1 MKKKILIT
9 DRFAQDSFLYLQQ
22 HSQFDV
28 VRSDNPQHLP
38 LEHLV
43 SANALIIRSRTHN

>member
-22 HSQFDV
+22 NSEFEV
-28 VRSDNPQHLP
+28 IRSDSPQHLP
-38 LEHLV
+38 LEQLQTLRV
-43 SANALIIRSRTHN
+43 NY